1 MDIVIKEMNSNLCF
15 FFLEVL
21 CIICGLALI
30 PVLEWLQILERPVV
44 ISYIDNFAHDT
55 SNLGKYHETQIF
67 FPF

>member
-1 MDIVIKEMNSNLCF
+1 MDIVIKEMNSNVCF

-30 PVLEWLQILERPVV
+30 SVLKWLQILERPVV
-44 ISYIDNFAHDT
+44 ISYIDNLVHDT
-55 SNLGKYHETQIF
+55 SNLSKYHKAQFF